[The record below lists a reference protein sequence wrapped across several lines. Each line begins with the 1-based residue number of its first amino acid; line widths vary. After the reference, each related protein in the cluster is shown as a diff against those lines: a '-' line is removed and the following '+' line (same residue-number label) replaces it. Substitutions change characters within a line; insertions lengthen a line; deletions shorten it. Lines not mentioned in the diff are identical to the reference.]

1 MPARSAR
8 ALAFGAAD
16 LAALSPNHDA
26 TANAGDENPLET
38 GEKKR
43 TRTPSPSRTSSRAE
57 EEAILDE
64 MLEGAANV
72 AVVTETPTTRRKT
85 TPVGFER
92 ATPSRENVT
101 PNATTT
107 RF

>member
-16 LAALSPNHDA
+16 LAAHSPNHDA
-26 TANAGDENPLET
+26 TENAGGENPLAT
-38 GEKKR
+38 RQKKR
-43 TRTPSPSRTSSRAE
+43 TLTPSPSRTSSRAE

-64 MLEGAANV
+64 MLEGAANA
-72 AVVTETPTTRRKT
+72 AVVAETPTMRRKT

-92 ATPSRENVT
+92 ATLSRENVT
-101 PNATTT
+101 PNATAT